1 MIKRPTLA
9 DIAAVANVSL
19 MTVSRALNNKPGVSV
34 ELRKNIMQLAD
45 QMDYQPNT
53 IARSLATNRT
63 ATIGLVVPDNTN
75 PFFAEIARGVEDAAF
90 ASQYGVFL
98 VNTNEEAAREET
110 ALDSLQQ
117 KGIDGLI
124 LCSSRLPDKKL
135 SERIQRFPAVV
146 LLNREVKTA
155 RSNLTSINVDDRHGA
170 LLAVSHL
177 ATAGRRRIAFIGGP
191 KNSFSGQRRLEG
203 FREGLAASNLPYDV
217 NLVECCRPTL
227 EGGSQGAAVLFKRCP
242 DIDAFMTFNDLAAV
256 GVLGTCHEMGRQV
269 PEEVSIIGFDDIP
282 LARIVRPQL
291 STVHVNL
298 AEIGGLA
305 MQALLTNLAGGEKY
319 PDYMIE
325 PGLILRGSA

>member
-9 DIAAVANVSL
+9 DIASVANVSL
-19 MTVSRALNNKPGVSV
+19 MTVSRALNNKPGVSE
-34 ELRKNIMQLAD
+34 ELRKKIMRLAD
-45 QMDYQPNT
+45 QMEYQPNT

-90 ASQYGVFL
+90 ASHYGVFL

-146 LLNREVKTA
+146 LLNRDVKTA
-155 RSNLTSINVDDRHGA
+155 RSNLTSINVDDRRGA
-170 LLAVSHL
+170 LLAVTHL
-177 ATAGRRRIAFIGGP
+177 AAAGRRRIAFIGGP
-191 KNSFSGQRRLEG
+191 KNSFSGQRRLDG
-203 FREGLAASNLPYDV
+203 FRAGLSASNIPYDPS
-217 NLVECCRPTL
+217 LIECCHPTI
-227 EGGSQGAAVLFKRCP
+227 EGGRQGAAVLFNRCP

-256 GVLGTCHEMGRQV
+256 GVMQTCHEAGRQV

-282 LARIVRPQL
+282 LAKIVRPQL
-291 STVHVNL
+291 TTVHVNL
-298 AEIGGLA
+298 AEIGGL
-305 MQALLTNLAGGEKY
+305 MVQALLTNLAGGEKC
-319 PDYMIE
+319 PDLVIE
-325 PGLILRGSA
+325 PRLVLRDSA

>member
-155 RSNLTSINVDDRHGA
+155 RSNLTSINVDDRHGS

-177 ATAGRRRIAFIGGP
+177 AAAGRRRIAFIGGP
-191 KNSFSGQRRLEG
+191 KNSFSGQRRLDG
-203 FREGLAASNLPYDV
+203 FHEGLAASNLPYDPT
-217 NLVECCRPTL
+217 LVECCCPTI
-227 EGGSQGAAVLFKRCP
+227 EGGRQGAAVLFKRCP
-242 DIDAFMTFNDLAAV
+242 DLDAFMTFNDLAAV
-256 GVLGTCHEMGRQV
+256 GVLETCHEMGRQV

-305 MQALLTNLAGGEKY
+305 MQALLTNLSGGEKY